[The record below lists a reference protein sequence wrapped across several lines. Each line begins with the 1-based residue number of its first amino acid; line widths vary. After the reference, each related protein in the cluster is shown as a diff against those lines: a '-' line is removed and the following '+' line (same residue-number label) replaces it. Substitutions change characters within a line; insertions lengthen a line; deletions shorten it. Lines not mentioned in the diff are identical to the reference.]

1 MSEASS
7 PTQPVTTPP
16 PAPTATSD
24 STNALIPLSL
34 LSSEP
39 AVAAAVAL
47 VAAAILMTICASA
60 FFIRRGVNKGFTPAF
75 VALVTVNVLA
85 LALQVAQ
92 ALRSHT
98 APPSIGLYILRNF
111 WMALSTLGLNLL
123 QVQVAAV
130 FQGSL
135 IRFSWLEQYRLPWT
149 RAAFTAVHI
158 VLCFGMYLSGW
169 VPGFGPRQ
177 SSYKLYSILYG
188 FYTLFVAMCGVALNT
203 YLLVSVQRNT
213 MQRISKEGGVLSLAT
228 LGSESLRP
236 LQGLIGFVIAL
247 DLIACVTY
255 VASIIYLGDD
265 TKSLSYNCYV
275 QISLAFLGLH
285 MSAET
290 IMFERVVMIFR
301 NKMPKEYVAS
311 VGIDNWHLGA
321 DVEATLED
329 MNATSGR
336 TQQVDTLTRL
346 EAIALRQVILSN
358 GVPASPTA
366 SKSGFEPIDKTALS
380 STQLPSTS
388 NASIATIESEQGGAT
403 VRRADPSSSEAGG
416 SSKTRGQ

>member
-7 PTQPVTTPP
+7 PTQPATTMP

-24 STNALIPLSL
+24 STDALIPLSL

-47 VAAAILMTICASA
+47 VAAAILVTICASA

-149 RAAFTAVHI
+149 R
-158 VLCFGMYLSGW
+158 
-169 VPGFGPRQ
+169 FGPRQ